1 MTNPAAAAPAGS
13 HSTSKGTAANPIATL
28 RAMWA
33 RLSPLP
39 GGKTLFSIL
48 LGRVVPYTGSIG
60 ARVEELG
67 PGFARVRL
75 RDRRAVRNH
84 LRSVHAIA
92 LANLAEEASG
102 LAMMFGLPDTAR
114 GILTGFSIEYLKKA
128 RGTLVAEC
136 RIAIPEVSVQAEHEI
151 EVEIRDAA
159 GDVVARAR
167 PKWLIGPND
176 KGSPRR

>member
-1 MTNPAAAAPAGS
+1 
-13 HSTSKGTAANPIATL
+13 
-28 RAMWA
+28 MWA

-39 GGKTLFSIL
+39 GGKTAFSIL

-67 PGFARVRL
+67 PGYAKVRL
-75 RDRRAVRNH
+75 RDRRSVRNH

-136 RIAIPEVSVQAEHEI
+136 RIDIPDASVQAEHEI
-151 EVEIRDAA
+151 EVAIRDEA

-167 PKWLIGPND
+167 PKWLIGPNE
-176 KGSPRR
+176 KPAARR

>member
-1 MTNPAAAAPAGS
+1 
-13 HSTSKGTAANPIATL
+13 
-28 RAMWA
+28 MWA

-39 GGKTLFSIL
+39 GGKALFSIL
-48 LGRVVPYTGSIG
+48 LGRFVPYTGSIG
-60 ARVEELG
+60 ARVEHIE
-67 PGFARVRL
+67 PGYAKVRL
-75 RDRRAVRNH
+75 TDRRSVRNH

-102 LAMMFGLPDTAR
+102 LAMMFSLPDNAR

-136 RIAIPEVSVQAEHEI
+136 RIAIPDASVQAEHQI
-151 EVEIRDAA
+151 EVAIRDAA

-167 PKWLIGPND
+167 PKWLIGPD
-176 KGSPRR
+176 TKQAQRR

>member
-1 MTNPAAAAPAGS
+1 MTHTNTAAA
-13 HSTSKGTAANPIATL
+13 STRRAASGGGEKNPIATL

-39 GGKTLFSIL
+39 GGKTLFSVL

-60 ARVEELG
+60 ARVDELG
-67 PGFARVRL
+67 PGYAKVTL
-75 RDRRAVRNH
+75 RDRRSVRNH

-92 LANLAEEASG
+92 LANLAEESSG
-102 LAMMFGLPDTAR
+102 LAMMFGLPDSAR
-114 GILTGFSIEYLKKA
+114 GILTGFSIQYLKKA

-136 RIAIPEVSVQAEHEI
+136 RIDIPDSSVQAEHEI
-151 EVEIRDAA
+151 EVEIRDEA

-167 PKWLIGPND
+167 PVWLIGPND
-176 KGSPRR
+176 KGAAHR

>member
-1 MTNPAAAAPAGS
+1 MTNPSAAAASSSAAM
-13 HSTSKGTAANPIATL
+13 SKGGAANPIATL
-28 RAMWA
+28 RSMWA

-39 GGKTLFSIL
+39 GGKALFSVL
-48 LGRVVPYTGSIG
+48 LGRVVPYTGSIS

-67 PGFARVRL
+67 PGHARVRL

-114 GILTGFSIEYLKKA
+114 GILTAFSIEYLKKA

-136 RIAIPEVSVQAEHEI
+136 RIDIPDASVPGEHQI
-151 EVEIRDAA
+151 VVEIRDAA

-167 PKWLIGPND
+167 PTWLIGPND
-176 KGSPRR
+176 KGAARR

>member
-1 MTNPAAAAPAGS
+1 MTNASVAPSPAPRTASTGS
-13 HSTSKGTAANPIATL
+13 AKNPIATL

-39 GGKTLFSIL
+39 GGKALFSVL

-60 ARVEELG
+60 ARVNDLG
-67 PGFARVRL
+67 PGYAKVTL
-75 RDRRAVRNH
+75 RDRRSVRNH

-136 RIAIPEVSVQAEHEI
+136 RIRIPDASVQAEHEI
-151 EVEIRDAA
+151 EVAIRDEA

-167 PKWLIGPND
+167 PRWLIGPND
-176 KGSPRR
+176 RGAGHR

>member
-1 MTNPAAAAPAGS
+1 MTNPSAAATTPPRAVP
-13 HSTSKGTAANPIATL
+13 KGNAANPIATL

-39 GGKTLFSIL
+39 GGKFLFSIL

-67 PGFARVRL
+67 PGYAKVRL

-102 LAMMFGLPDTAR
+102 LAMMFGLPDSAR
-114 GILTGFSIEYLKKA
+114 GILTAFSIEYLKKA
-128 RGTLVAEC
+128 RGTLTAEC
-136 RIAIPEVSVQAEHEI
+136 RIQIPDVTVQAEHQI
-151 EVEIRDAA
+151 EVSIRDEA

-167 PKWLIGPND
+167 PTWLIGPND
-176 KGSPRR
+176 KASARR

>member
-1 MTNPAAAAPAGS
+1 MTNPAAAEAAASPAVP
-13 HSTSKGTAANPIATL
+13 KGAATNPVATL
-28 RAMWA
+28 RSMWA

-39 GGKTLFSIL
+39 GGKTVFSVL

-67 PGFARVRL
+67 PGYARVRL

-114 GILTGFSIEYLKKA
+114 GILTAFSIEYLKKA

-136 RIAIPEVSVQAEHEI
+136 RIDVPDASVPGEHQI
-151 EVEIRDAA
+151 VVEIRDAA

-167 PKWLIGPND
+167 PTWLIGPND
-176 KGSPRR
+176 EASARR

>member
-1 MTNPAAAAPAGS
+1 MEKQAGE
-13 HSTSKGTAANPIATL
+13 ANPVATL
-28 RAMWA
+28 KAMWA

-39 GGKTLFSIL
+39 GGKAVFSIL

-60 ARVEELG
+60 ARVEELR
-67 PGFARVRL
+67 PGYARVVL

-102 LAMMFGLPDTAR
+102 LAMMFGLPDSAR

-128 RGTLVAEC
+128 RGRLTAEC
-136 RIAIPEVSVQAEHEI
+136 EIAIPDVSVQAEHEI
-151 EVEIRDAA
+151 EVAIRDEA

-167 PKWLIGPND
+167 PTWLIGPRQSSAS
-176 KGSPRR
+176 GRRKS

>member
-1 MTNPAAAAPAGS
+1 MTNPSVAEGSPPRVASAAGAS
-13 HSTSKGTAANPIATL
+13 NPIATL

-39 GGKTLFSIL
+39 GGKTLFSVL

-67 PGFARVRL
+67 PGYAKVRL
-75 RDRRAVRNH
+75 RDRRSVRNH

-102 LAMMFGLPDTAR
+102 LAMMFGLPDSAR

-136 RIAIPEVSVQAEHEI
+136 RIAIPDASVQAEHRI
-151 EVEIRDAA
+151 EVEIRDQA

-167 PKWLIGPND
+167 PTWLIGPND
-176 KGSPRR
+176 KGAARR

>member
-1 MTNPAAAAPAGS
+1 MTNPSAAAASPTS
-13 HSTSKGTAANPIATL
+13 SVSKGGAANPIATL

-39 GGKTLFSIL
+39 GGKALFSVL

-67 PGFARVRL
+67 PGYATVRL

-114 GILTGFSIEYLKKA
+114 GILTGFSIQYLKKA
-128 RGTLVAEC
+128 RGTLIAEC
-136 RIAIPEVSVQAEHEI
+136 RIDIPDSRVQAEHEI

-167 PKWLIGPND
+167 PRWLIGPND
-176 KGSPRR
+176 KAPARR

>member
-1 MTNPAAAAPAGS
+1 MTNPSAATAP
-13 HSTSKGTAANPIATL
+13 STPAVSKGGAANPIATL

-39 GGKTLFSIL
+39 GGKTVFSVL

-67 PGFARVRL
+67 PGYAKVRL

-102 LAMMFGLPDTAR
+102 LAMMFGLPDSAR
-114 GILTGFSIEYLKKA
+114 GILTGFSIQYLKKA
-128 RGTLVAEC
+128 RGTLTAEC
-136 RIAIPEVSVQAEHEI
+136 RIGIPDVSVQAEHEI

-167 PKWLIGPND
+167 PTWLIGPND
-176 KGSPRR
+176 KGSTRR

>member
-1 MTNPAAAAPAGS
+1 MNPAAADAAPAR
-13 HSTSKGTAANPIATL
+13 AAATGAATNPVATL
-28 RAMWA
+28 RSMWA

-39 GGKTLFSIL
+39 GGKALFSVL

-67 PGFARVRL
+67 PGYARVRL

-114 GILTGFSIEYLKKA
+114 GILTAFSIEYLKKA
-128 RGTLVAEC
+128 RGTLIADC
-136 RIAIPEVSVQAEHEI
+136 RIDIPDASVPGEHQI
-151 EVEIRDAA
+151 VVDIRDAA

-167 PKWLIGPND
+167 PTWLIGPNE
-176 KGSPRR
+176 KGAARR